1 MTPSASSSPSSIETP
16 RLTLV
21 AGTAIR
27 HAAELEDAM
36 ALGPL
41 LGAEVPADWPPAD
54 GEYDRDAIGFF
65 LRELIQAPDVIGW
78 HSFYVV
84 ARAEPGVRARLVASA
99 GYFGPP
105 DDRGSVEIGYTV
117 VAEHRGRGYASE
129 AVQALVTRA
138 FERGATRVLAHTRP
152 DNLPS
157 IAVLTKCRFQ
167 PIAVTER
174 SGMVGFERLR
184 EA

>member
-1 MTPSASSSPSSIETP
+1 MTPSTSSIDTP
-16 RLTLV
+16 RLRLV
-21 AGTAIR
+21 AGTAVL
-27 HAAELEDAM
+27 HAAELEDAT

-65 LRELIQAPDVIGW
+65 LRQLTEAPGVIGW

-84 ARAEPGVRARLVASA
+84 TCTEPGVRARLVASA

-105 DDRGSVEIGYTV
+105 DAHGSVEIGYTV
-117 VAEHRGRGYASE
+117 VAEHRGRGYATE
-129 AVQALVTRA
+129 AVQALVACA

-152 DNLPS
+152 DNGPS
-157 IAVLTKCRFQ
+157 IAVLTRCGFR
-167 PIAVTER
+167 PSAVTER
-174 SGMVGFERLR
+174 PQMLGFEVRRL
-184 EA
+184 